1 MIPTYP
7 MLSEDPYDM
16 DLDEILYRQLL
27 TLNELEMVRDYAARI
42 ISERR
47 TKQNQERR
55 NMFPEQAR
63 ELDFS

>member
-1 MIPTYP
+1 

-16 DLDEILYRQLL
+16 SLDEIFYRQLL
-27 TLNELEMVRDYAARI
+27 TREEETMVRDYAARMI
-42 ISERR
+42 YERR
-47 TKQNQERR
+47 FKQNQERR

>member
-1 MIPTYP
+1 

-16 DLDEILYRQLL
+16 DLDEILYSQLL
-27 TLNELEMVRDYAARI
+27 TLKELEMVRDYAARM

>member
-1 MIPTYP
+1 

-16 DLDEILYRQLL
+16 DLDEILYSQLL
-27 TLNELEMVRDYAARI
+27 TVKELEMVRDYAARM

>member
-1 MIPTYP
+1 

-16 DLDEILYRQLL
+16 DLGEILYSQLL
-27 TLNELEMVRDYAARI
+27 TREEETMVRDYAARM

>member
-1 MIPTYP
+1 

-16 DLDEILYRQLL
+16 SLDEIFYRQLL
-27 TLNELEMVRDYAARI
+27 TREEETMVRDYAARM

>member
-1 MIPTYP
+1 

-16 DLDEILYRQLL
+16 DLTEILYRRLL
-27 TLNELEMVRDYAARI
+27 TTEESEMVRDYAARMI
-42 ISERR
+42 FERR
-47 TKQNQERR
+47 FKQNQERR

>member
-1 MIPTYP
+1 

-16 DLDEILYRQLL
+16 DLGEILYSQLL
-27 TLNELEMVRDYAARI
+27 TREEETMVRDYAARM
-42 ISERR
+42 ISERK

>member
-1 MIPTYP
+1 MTLTYP

-16 DLDEILYRQLL
+16 DLDEILYSQLL
-27 TLNELEMVRDYAARI
+27 TLKELEMVRDYAARM

>member
-1 MIPTYP
+1 
-7 MLSEDPYDM
+7 MLSDDPYDM
-16 DLDEILYRQLL
+16 SLDEIFYRQLL
-27 TLNELEMVRDYAARI
+27 TREEETMVRDYAARM
-42 ISERR
+42 ISERK

>member
-1 MIPTYP
+1 

-16 DLDEILYRQLL
+16 SLDEIFYRQLL
-27 TLNELEMVRDYAARI
+27 TGEEETMVRDYAARMI
-42 ISERR
+42 YERR
-47 TKQNQERR
+47 FKQNQERR